1 MQVSTKFFNDRQV
14 EQFAKINKDVQTVQE
29 KIASGQNILK
39 ASDDPVA
46 AVQLSAAKEQ
56 QNLLGRYE
64 TNIDAAKRRLTLAD
78 GALQEGINVL
88 TRITELSVQAAN
100 GSYGPADRRAL
111 LAEAEELRQ
120 VMFEIANTRDAQGQ
134 SLFAGFRSN
143 DSAFTMSADG
153 QISYAGDRGLSALQI
168 SENMT
173 VATSLDGGTVF
184 ERVQTPQGQKG
195 LFAML
200 DAAMAAIDP
209 ANALSVE
216 GSARATAALTF
227 NVSKDPQNWA
237 FQLQGSRGS
246 ERISVSIADGK
257 YDDLVDAINLQTA
270 STGIIANYDS
280 ASGRVMLSDEENGV
294 ILMKD
299 IEIEN
304 VGLINDTSPPTVDF
318 ATIDGSGA
326 EIGIARRLGD
336 NDLLIGGLSEDLDV
350 AIDHLSTQK
359 AFLGAQINKADRQME
374 VIAKRQMA
382 VSEEVADIGEA
393 DLAALITELQSMLV
407 SRDAAQ
413 QAFSKIGQQSLFDYL
428 R

>member
-257 YDDLVDAINLQTA
+257 YDDLVNAINLQTA

-280 ASGRVMLSDEENGV
+280 ASGRVMLSDEENGM

>member
-56 QNLLGRYE
+56 QNLLVRYE

-216 GSARATAALTF
+216 GSARATAARLSMSQKTH
-227 NVSKDPQNWA
+227 KI
-237 FQLQGSRGS
+237 GSSNCKVAG
-246 ERISVSIADGK
+246 EV
-257 YDDLVDAINLQTA
+257 
-270 STGIIANYDS
+270 S
-280 ASGRVMLSDEENGV
+280 ASAFPLPMANMMIWS
-294 ILMKD
+294 M
-299 IEIEN
+299 
-304 VGLINDTSPPTVDF
+304 P
-318 ATIDGSGA
+318 
-326 EIGIARRLGD
+326 
-336 NDLLIGGLSEDLDV
+336 LIGKT
-350 AIDHLSTQK
+350 A
-359 AFLGAQINKADRQME
+359 
-374 VIAKRQMA
+374 
-382 VSEEVADIGEA
+382 
-393 DLAALITELQSMLV
+393 
-407 SRDAAQ
+407 
-413 QAFSKIGQQSLFDYL
+413 
-428 R
+428 

>member
-78 GALQEGINVL
+78 GTLQEGINVL

-257 YDDLVDAINLQTA
+257 YDDLVDAINLQAA
-270 STGIIANYDS
+270 STGIAATYDT

>member
-270 STGIIANYDS
+270 STGIAATYDS
-280 ASGRVMLSDEENGV
+280 ASGRVMLSDEQNGV

-304 VGLINDTSPPTVDF
+304 IGLINDTSPPTVDF

>member
-153 QISYAGDRGLSALQI
+153 QINYAGDRGLSALQI

-280 ASGRVMLSDEENGV
+280 ASGRVMLSDEENGM

>member
-78 GALQEGINVL
+78 GTLQEGINVL

-257 YDDLVDAINLQTA
+257 YDDLVDAINLQAA
-270 STGIIANYDS
+270 STGIAATYDT

-326 EIGIARRLGD
+326 EIGNARRLGD

>member
-143 DSAFTMSADG
+143 ESAFTMSADG

-270 STGIIANYDS
+270 STGIAATYDT

-304 VGLINDTSPPTVDF
+304 IGLINDTSPPTVDF
-318 ATIDGSGA
+318 ATIDGGGA

-413 QAFSKIGQQSLFDYL
+413 KAFSKIGQQSLFDYL

>member
-56 QNLLGRYE
+56 QNLLVRYE

-227 NVSKDPQNWA
+227 NVSKDPQNWE

-257 YDDLVDAINLQTA
+257 YDDLVDAINRETSL
-270 STGIIANYDS
+270 TGVEANYDRN
-280 ASGRVMLSDEENGV
+280 SGRVMLSDEENGV

-304 VGLINDTSPPTVDF
+304 VGLINDTNPPTVDF

>member
-111 LAEAEELRQ
+111 LAEAEELRK

-184 ERVQTPQGQKG
+184 ERVQTPQGKKG

-227 NVSKDPQNWA
+227 NVSKDPQNWS

-270 STGIIANYDS
+270 STGIAATYDT

>member
-257 YDDLVDAINLQTA
+257 YDDLVDAINLQAA
-270 STGIIANYDS
+270 STGIAATYDT

-326 EIGIARRLGD
+326 EIGNARRLGD

>member
-143 DSAFTMSADG
+143 ESAFTMSADG

-270 STGIIANYDS
+270 STGIAATYDT
-280 ASGRVMLSDEENGV
+280 ATGRVMLSDEENGV

-304 VGLINDTSPPTVDF
+304 IGLINDTSPPTVDF
-318 ATIDGSGA
+318 ATIDGGGA

-413 QAFSKIGQQSLFDYL
+413 KAFSKIGQQSLFDYL

>member
-280 ASGRVMLSDEENGV
+280 ASGRVMLSDEENGM

>member
-270 STGIIANYDS
+270 STGIAATYDT